1 MMAASKSASAVQSSA
16 GLIPQEPAVT
26 AKPVPEKPVPANAAP
41 RRRKAP
47 AATRTGRSKA
57 EQRAETHEQILNAAE
72 HLFSKRGLYGVTL
85 KDVAKEVGVHTTLMH
100 YYFEDKKALFDAVV
114 ERRAP
119 VTSGRRMAAME
130 AYEASVDGKVTVEGA
145 LHAYLDTDLDSY
157 IKGGEAWRNYGALG
171 AHIANSPEWG
181 SEIMN
186 RLMDPVVRRLID
198 LLRKAMPDTPDE
210 DIFWGYHFVSG
221 ALMMTLA
228 RTGRIDKLS
237 DGLCVSEDFEA
248 IKARMARFMAGG
260 FHAIC
265 AERAQHR
272 ETGRV

>member
-1 MMAASKSASAVQSSA
+1 MTASKSSAAVRSSPE
-16 GLIPQEPAVT
+16 LIPPEAAVT
-26 AKPVPEKPVPANAAP
+26 AKPATT
-41 RRRKAP
+41 RRKASP
-47 AATRTGRSKA
+47 ATAKPKGRSKA
-57 EQRAETHEQILNAAE
+57 EQRAETQDQILNEAE
-72 HLFSKRGLYGVTL
+72 YLFSRHGLHGVTL
-85 KDVAKEVGVHTTLMH
+85 KDVAVRVGVHTTLMH
-100 YYFEDKKALFDAVV
+100 YYFADKKALFDAVM

-119 VTSGRRMAAME
+119 VTSGRRMAAMD

-157 IKGGEAWRNYGALG
+157 IQGGEPWKNYAALG
-171 AHIANSPEWG
+171 AQIANTPEWG

-198 LLRKAMPDTPDE
+198 LLKKAMPKVPDE

-237 DGLCVSEDFEA
+237 GGLCRSEDFEA
-248 IKARMARFMAGG
+248 VKARMAKFMAGG

-265 AERAQHR
+265 AERAEER
-272 ETGRV
+272 RAGRDG